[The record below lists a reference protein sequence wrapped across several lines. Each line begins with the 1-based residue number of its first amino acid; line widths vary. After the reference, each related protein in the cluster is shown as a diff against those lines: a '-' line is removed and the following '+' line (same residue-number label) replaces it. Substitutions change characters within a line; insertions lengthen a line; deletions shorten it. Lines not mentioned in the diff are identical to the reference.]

1 MAGGEIDRFA
11 DRWLAQPPVYLTDLD
26 RCEPAAA
33 LVDVPALR
41 HWRTLAYTTEDLQG
55 TMLLAGPQTAAPTIT
70 YPLEAS
76 GWHAISVGLV
86 RCHHGGHHVRASEL
100 QVRLTGDRVG
110 TVLVVA
116 GRPGMAGAAVTG
128 GSPGRRADAGAP
140 GGGGAVLEAR
150 GAGRATA

>member
-110 TVLVVA
+110 TVLVL
-116 GRPGMAGAAVTG
+116 PSTG

-140 GGGGAVLEAR
+140 GSRGAVLEAR